1 MIVLVCVGVIVWV
14 WKLVCGLGSLDCC
27 CKVYVCW
34 GEGEG
39 EVGVDVCVGVIV
51 WVRMGVCGWGSL
63 DCCRKVSLCV
73 CVWGIG

>member
-1 MIVLVCVGVIVWV
+1 MGWAILIAAVKYMCVG
-14 WKLVCGLGSLDCC
+14 GR
-27 CKVYVCW
+27 
-34 GEGEG
+34 
-39 EVGVDVCVGVIV
+39 VGVDVCVGVIV